1 MQLVVL
7 GQCVMRMP
15 ANLNWEGRST
25 VPFSTSL
32 AWVAMIAWGGL
43 IPDQAA
49 GARVLVLDCIFL
61 SFQNMLV
68 YNNPPRE
75 M

>member
-15 ANLNWEGRST
+15 ENLNWEGGT
-25 VPFSTSL
+25 IVPFSSL
-32 AWVAMIAWGGL
+32 VWVAMITWGGL
-43 IPDQAA
+43 TPDQAA

-61 SFQNMLV
+61 LS
-68 YNNPPRE
+68 
-75 M
+75 

>member
-15 ANLNWEGRST
+15 ENLNWEDGT
-25 VPFSTSL
+25 IVPFSTSL
-32 AWVAMIAWGGL
+32 AWVAMITWGGL
-43 IPDQAA
+43 TPDQAA

-61 SFQNMLV
+61 SS
-68 YNNPPRE
+68 
-75 M
+75 

>member
-15 ANLNWEGRST
+15 ENLNWEGGT
-25 VPFSTSL
+25 IVPFSSSL
-32 AWVAMIAWGGL
+32 VCVAMITWGGL
-43 IPDQAA
+43 TPDQAA

-61 SFQNMLV
+61 SS
-68 YNNPPRE
+68 
-75 M
+75 

>member
-1 MQLVVL
+1 MQLVVS

-15 ANLNWEGRST
+15 ANLNLEDGSI

-32 AWVAMIAWGGL
+32 AWVAMITWGGL

-49 GARVLVLDCIFL
+49 GARVRPGASLYFLVKLIVDL
-61 SFQNMLV
+61 S
-68 YNNPPRE
+68 
-75 M
+75 

>member
-15 ANLNWEGRST
+15 ANLNWEGA
-25 VPFSTSL
+25 PTSL

>member
-15 ANLNWEGRST
+15 ENLNWEGRT
-25 VPFSTSL
+25 IVPFSSSL
-32 AWVAMIAWGGL
+32 VWVAMITWGGL
-43 IPDQAA
+43 TPDQAA

-61 SFQNMLV
+61 SS
-68 YNNPPRE
+68 
-75 M
+75 